1 MDACCGVRNVRAAG
15 WQNAAMTNTGTPEP
29 GSLDGGELRVLVLE
43 DEPTDA
49 ELELIALADGG
60 IRSLPTI
67 VAGRA
72 PFEAAFQRGRFDLV
86 LADYS
91 LPAYTGL
98 EALAHVRRSDPL
110 VPFILVSG
118 ALGEERAVEA
128 LRAGATDY
136 ILKHG
141 LARLAPAVRR
151 ALSERRERERH
162 LETRRALEFSQERL
176 RALSRRLLEVQ
187 EEERRRL
194 ARDLHDDIGQ
204 VLTALKIQLESLAR
218 SAGGPQADQLGGPL
232 HECAETTRHALE
244 RVRQLSLSLRPLQ
257 LDDLGLAAALRSHLD
272 RQARLGGLR
281 PYFDAAD
288 APALVAPEVET
299 ACFRIAQEA
308 ITNVLRHAQGRNLWV
323 RLFTAEGRLALS
335 VRDDGVGFELDRARR
350 RAAAGGSL
358 GVVGMEERAALVGG
372 SLELRTAPGQGTVLL
387 ATFPL
392 EAAEARQP
400 PTFDPPT

>member
-1 MDACCGVRNVRAAG
+1 MTASIPTMSAEPLRA
-15 WQNAAMTNTGTPEP
+15 
-29 GSLDGGELRVLVLE
+29 LVLE

-60 IRSLPTI
+60 FRCRSEV

-72 PFEAAFQRGRFDLV
+72 AFEAAFAPGRFDLI

-91 LPAYTGL
+91 LPDYTGL
-98 EALAHVRRSDPL
+98 EALAFVRRSDPL

-141 LARLAPAVRR
+141 LTRLAPAVRR
-151 ALSERRERERH
+151 ALAERSERESH
-162 LETRRALEFSQERL
+162 IATSRALELSQVRL

-187 EEERRRL
+187 EEERRSL

-204 VLTALKIQLESLAR
+204 ALTALKIQLESLAR
-218 SAGGPQADQLGGPL
+218 AGSGPL
-232 HECAETTRHALE
+232 VAQVEECVATTQHALA
-244 RVRQLSLSLRPLQ
+244 RVRQLSLNLRPLQ
-257 LDDLGLAAALRSHLD
+257 LDDLGLVAALRSHLD
-272 RQARLGGLR
+272 RQASLGGLI
-281 PYFDAAD
+281 PHFEAND
-288 APALVAPEVET
+288 APQQVIPEIET

-308 ITNVLRHAQGRNLWV
+308 ITNVLRHAAARNLWI
-323 RLFTAEGRLALS
+323 RLFTADGRLGLS
-335 VRDDGVGFELDRARR
+335 VRDDGKGFDLEPARK
-350 RAAAGGSL
+350 RAAAGDSL
-358 GVVGMEERAALVGG
+358 GVVGMEERAALEGG
-372 SLELRTAPGQGTVLL
+372 SFELRTAPGQGTILL

-392 EAAEARQP
+392 RKPGETRQGP
-400 PTFDPPT
+400 